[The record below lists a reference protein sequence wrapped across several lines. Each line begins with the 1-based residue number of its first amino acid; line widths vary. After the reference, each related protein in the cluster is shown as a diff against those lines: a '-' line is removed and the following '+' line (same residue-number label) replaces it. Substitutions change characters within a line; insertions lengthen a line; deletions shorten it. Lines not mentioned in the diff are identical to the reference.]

1 MHFCFHPLYLWC
13 GKGAHALLLIRR
25 QRHIERVRVHMQL
38 SLRESEC
45 TFYQNCEVTHTFLG
59 KRTACPQISAP
70 ALLPKIRR
78 KLFRRQTC
86 DAPLA
91 ELWKN
96 VKVNDGFIAGIR
108 GRLHIRMT

>member
-1 MHFCFHPLYLWC
+1 
-13 GKGAHALLLIRR
+13 
-25 QRHIERVRVHMQL
+25 MQL

-78 KLFRRQTC
+78 KLFRRQS
-86 DAPLA
+86 AYPSLA
-91 ELWKN
+91 ETGKD
-96 VKVNDGFIAGIR
+96 VKIDHGFISGIGGLLDIYLLQKKLKKLIYR
-108 GRLHIRMT
+108 QIRLPDTRRFGL